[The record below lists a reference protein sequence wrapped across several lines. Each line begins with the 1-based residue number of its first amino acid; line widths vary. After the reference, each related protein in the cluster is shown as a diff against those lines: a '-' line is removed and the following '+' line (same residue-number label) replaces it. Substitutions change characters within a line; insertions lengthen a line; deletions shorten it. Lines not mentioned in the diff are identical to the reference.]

1 MRRDTRPMREIADP
15 FATRTGVGTP
25 GSGHLGFA
33 WVDGATALVRC
44 GARSP
49 LRVLVPRHRDR
60 SAWAFLATYGGG
72 LVAGDRIEVNIDV
85 GPGAVAMVATQA
97 ETKVYRSP
105 SGSECAQVLRA
116 QVARGGSLVL
126 LPDPT
131 SPFAGARYV
140 QEQYFELDEGASLLY
155 LDALVAGRTARGE
168 RWAFEGYR
176 SRTELRVRGTLLLG
190 DALVLGP
197 RPGASLADRLGR
209 YEALAVAALVG
220 PAFAGGAS
228 ALLDSLGKARAEV
241 RAPVLA
247 TVSSLPGGAL
257 LRAAATSAELLTRF
271 MRESLSF
278 VAELL
283 GGDPFQ
289 HRW

>member
-1 MRRDTRPMREIADP
+1 MGEIADL
-15 FATRTGVGTP
+15 FARRTGVGAA
-25 GSGHLGFA
+25 GRGHLGFA
-33 WVDGATALVRC
+33 RVDGATALVRC
-44 GARSP
+44 STRSP

-72 LVAGDRIEVNIDV
+72 LVAGDRIDVTIEV

-105 SGSECAQVLRA
+105 SGSACTQVIRA
-116 QVARGGSLVL
+116 HVARGGALVL
-126 LPDPT
+126 IPDPI

-140 QEQYFELDEGASLLY
+140 QEQQFEVDEGASLLY

-168 RWAFEGYR
+168 RWAFDDYR

-190 DALVLGP
+190 DALVLGRRAGP
-197 RPGASLADRLGR
+197 SLADRLGR
-209 YEALAVAALVG
+209 YQALAVAALVG
-220 PAFAGGAS
+220 PAFTGGAS
-228 ALLDSLGKARAEV
+228 ALLDKLGNARAEV
-241 RAPVLA
+241 LAPVVA
-247 TVSSLPGGAL
+247 TVSSLPGGVL
-257 LRAAATSAELLTRF
+257 LRAAATSAEHLTRF
-271 MRESLSF
+271 VRESLSF

-283 GGDPFQ
+283 GGDPFR